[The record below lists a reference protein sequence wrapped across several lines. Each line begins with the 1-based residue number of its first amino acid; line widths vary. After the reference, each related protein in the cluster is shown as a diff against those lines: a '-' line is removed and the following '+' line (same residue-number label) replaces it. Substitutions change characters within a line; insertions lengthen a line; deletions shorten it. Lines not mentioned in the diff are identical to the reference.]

1 MLCFKIILHDA
12 CCRNSSRVASFL
24 FATQALKKAQGTAPE
39 KFQRRVMIS
48 NYATYF
54 LSVCSVDSVINYFEK
69 V

>member
-39 KFQRRVMIS
+39 KFQRRVMMS
-48 NYATYF
+48 NYATF
-54 LSVCSVDSVINYFEK
+54 FVCLFS
-69 V
+69 

>member
-39 KFQRRVMIS
+39 KFQRHVMMS
-48 NYATYF
+48 NNATF
-54 LSVCSVDSVINYFEK
+54 FVCLFS
-69 V
+69 